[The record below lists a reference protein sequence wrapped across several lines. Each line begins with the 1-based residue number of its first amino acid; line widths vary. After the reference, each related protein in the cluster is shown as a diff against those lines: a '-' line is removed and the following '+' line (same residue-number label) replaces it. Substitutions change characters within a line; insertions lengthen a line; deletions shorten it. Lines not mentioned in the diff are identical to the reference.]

1 MLKLNDDFRE
11 ITSHMA
17 VLTDEIRDITQQLH
31 GELDE
36 KQRFSLLGRLK
47 SKQELHTSLKDELL
61 QLGAMEQEATH
72 PGLPHRRVQGAFPPG
87 CGDGEYYLD
96 ND

>member
-1 MLKLNDDFRE
+1 MLTLNDYFRE

-17 VLTDEIRDITQQLH
+17 VLSDEIRDITHQLH

-36 KQRFSLLGRLK
+36 KQRISFLGRLK
-47 SKQELHTSLKDELL
+47 SKRELRASLKDELL
-61 QLGAMEQEATH
+61 QLGAVEQASAH
-72 PGLPHRRVQGAFPPG
+72 PRLSHRRVHGDFSAG